1 MAAPLY
7 NLIVVNELVWEVL
20 RSKRPR
26 TVQISQS
33 PPTDQRSR
41 LLEEIVQ
48 LDELFE
54 AGRLVPADYQHL
66 RNSKKAELV
75 MLGDQTH
82 RSSWS

>member
-26 TVQISQS
+26 TVQISRG

-48 LDELFE
+48 LNELFE
-54 AGRLVPADYQHL
+54 AGRLAPADYQHL
-66 RNSKKAELV
+66 RNSKKAELAT
-75 MLGDQTH
+75 LGGQTH
-82 RSSWS
+82 RSS